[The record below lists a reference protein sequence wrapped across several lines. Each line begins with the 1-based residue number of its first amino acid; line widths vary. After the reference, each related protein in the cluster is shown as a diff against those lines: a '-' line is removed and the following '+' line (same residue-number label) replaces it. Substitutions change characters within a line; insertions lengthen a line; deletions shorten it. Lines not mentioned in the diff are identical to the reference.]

1 MHVKYFLEFLE
12 RLRRLVGLFM
22 IVSVGVFQKVI
33 VSVEPQAPEEKEE
46 EDA

>member
-22 IVSVGVFQKVI
+22 IVSVGVFI